1 MNTQI
6 VRASSTV
13 SVHTGFA
20 GRVRRRP
27 ERVRA
32 PGCSIE
38 RLEAL
43 DGELA
48 RRAGEAGRLR
58 FEIGRGLDLL
68 EKCGGHH
75 ALGFSSI
82 EAYALERCERSAS
95 WTQKAR
101 GLVRRLE
108 RLPAIEG
115 ALISGSLS
123 WSMAAVLAMVAQ
135 PEDADFWLAEAAR
148 RTVREMRALVVEQR
162 GAGDESKPLKAEEEL
177 RTLTLT
183 VPREDAWCFEQAKLL
198 GRHLGERTHA
208 DVVFGLVAESTST
221 LCSELPSG
229 AIELADDAATDPQ
242 RAWERELAR
251 MRTEAEVRCESH
263 FGCER
268 EPPRHVAR
276 LDWPD
281 PPEAVDGKLREL
293 ANELAVREVA
303 LGRALDVFFLADGW
317 RRLGYATAAQY
328 ARERLG
334 TSLSSIKAK
343 RWLVKRL
350 REVRFLADALER
362 GDLGYEAARLVA
374 RVATRATVE
383 AWVTRATE
391 RTLRHLR
398 EEIDAAEL
406 LARWSDGST
415 VLPPSE
421 AEVRRVEELERA
433 VIMGQMS
440 APPASAVS
448 AAAPPAN
455 VTLHLRVHA
464 STARDFRH
472 WEAVYLRQRGS
483 ALRTTTFL
491 RFASEL
497 FIDTGRP
504 RRAEVEYAHIHER
517 DGYRCQSPCCGRRDV
532 TPHHLRFRSQGGD
545 DSDENVTSLCTWC
558 HLEGIHR
565 GQMSAIPPASNIR
578 WSFGRSAH
586 TIVEGRRRVRVGPQ
600 RFTGNRTDTLG
611 VSRVLDALCRALY
624 GNW

>member
-6 VRASSTV
+6 VCASSPV
-13 SVHTGFA
+13 SIQTGFA
-20 GRVRRRP
+20 GRVRRRA
-27 ERVRA
+27 EGA
-32 PGCSIE
+32 PAPACSVE

-43 DGELA
+43 DAELA

-58 FEIGRGLDLL
+58 FEMGRGLDLL

-101 GLVRRLE
+101 GLARRLE
-108 RLPAIEG
+108 RVPAIEG

-123 WSMAAVLAMVAQ
+123 WSMAAVLAMVAE
-135 PEDADFWLAEAAR
+135 PEDAHFWLAEAAR
-148 RTVREMRALVVEQR
+148 RTVREMKALVLERR
-162 GAGDESKPLKAEEEL
+162 GATDEGESLEAEDEL

-198 GRHLGERTHA
+198 GRHLGERTNA
-208 DVVFGLVAESTST
+208 DVVFGLVAESAST

-229 AIELADDAATDPQ
+229 AIELADDAATDLQ

-251 MRTEAEVRCESH
+251 MRAEAEERCEAH
-263 FGCER
+263 FRRER
-268 EPPRHVAR
+268 EPPLHVDR

-281 PPEAVDGKLREL
+281 LPEAVDGQLRDL

-303 LGRALDVFFLADGW
+303 LGQALEVFFSADGW

-334 TSLSSIKAK
+334 SSLSSVKAK

-350 REVRFLADALER
+350 GELRFLAEALKR
-362 GDLGYEAARLVA
+362 GELGYEAARLVA
-374 RVATRATVE
+374 RVATGATVE

-433 VIMGQMS
+433 TITGQKS
-440 APPASAVS
+440 APPASLVS
-448 AAAPPAN
+448 ATAPPAN

-464 STARDFRH
+464 GTARDFRH
-472 WEAVYLRQRGS
+472 WGHLSAPSRVTAAHYDLP
-483 ALRTTTFL
+483 ALRL
-491 RFASEL
+491 RAVHRHVASAACGSRVRADLRARRLSLPEPVL
-497 FIDTGRP
+497 RP
-504 RRAEVEYAHIHER
+504 AQCHAA
-517 DGYRCQSPCCGRRDV
+517 SPPV
-532 TPHHLRFRSQGGD
+532 PL
-545 DSDENVTSLCTWC
+545 
-558 HLEGIHR
+558 
-565 GQMSAIPPASNIR
+565 A
-578 WSFGRSAH
+578 
-586 TIVEGRRRVRVGPQ
+586 GRRRLGRERDQPLHVVPPRGHSS
-600 RFTGNRTDTLG
+600 RTDVCDPSGFEYSLEF
-611 VSRVLDALCRALY
+611 
-624 GNW
+624 WP

>member
-6 VRASSTV
+6 VRVSSTV
-13 SVHTGFA
+13 SIHTGFA
-20 GRVRRRP
+20 GHARRRP
-27 ERVRA
+27 ERARA

-101 GLVRRLE
+101 GLARRLE
-108 RLPAIEG
+108 RLPVIED
-115 ALISGSLS
+115 ALTSGSLS

-135 PEDADFWLAEAAR
+135 PENADFWLAEAAR

-162 GAGDESKPLKAEEEL
+162 GAGDESEPLEAEEEL

-198 GRHLGERTHA
+198 GRHLGERTNA

-263 FGCER
+263 FRRER

-293 ANELAVREVA
+293 ANELAAREVA
-303 LGRALDVFFLADGW
+303 LGRALDLFFLADGW

-328 ARERLG
+328 APERLG

-343 RWLVKRL
+343 LWLVKRL
-350 REVRFLADALER
+350 RELRFLADALER
-362 GDLGYEAARLVA
+362 GELGYEAARLVA

-406 LARWSDGST
+406 SARWSDGST

-433 VIMGQMS
+433 VITGQMS

-448 AAAPPAN
+448 GTAPPAN
-455 VTLHLRVHA
+455 VTLRLRVHA
-464 STARDFRH
+464 STSRDFRH
-472 WEAVYLRQRGS
+472 WEAIYLRHRGS

-497 FIDTGRP
+497 FIDTWRP
-504 RRAEVEYAHIHER
+504 RRAEVEYGHVYER

-586 TIVEGRRRVRVGPQ
+586 TVVEGRRRVRVGLQ
-600 RFTGNRTDTLG
+600 RFTGNRTDT
-611 VSRVLDALCRALY
+611 A
-624 GNW
+624 

>member
-1 MNTQI
+1 MNTPI

-27 ERVRA
+27 ERARA

-58 FEIGRGLDLL
+58 FEMGRGLDLL
-68 EKCGGHH
+68 EKCRGHH

-101 GLVRRLE
+101 GLARRLE
-108 RLPAIEG
+108 RLPVIEG

-135 PEDADFWLAEAAR
+135 PEDADLWLAEAAR

-162 GAGDESKPLKAEEEL
+162 GAGDESEPLEAEEEL

-198 GRHLGERTHA
+198 GRYLGERTNA

-221 LCSELPSG
+221 LCSELPTG

-251 MRTEAEVRCESH
+251 MRTEAEVSCESH
-263 FGCER
+263 FRRER

-276 LDWPD
+276 LVWPD
-281 PPEAVDGKLREL
+281 PPEPVDGKLREL

-350 REVRFLADALER
+350 RELRFLADALER

-406 LARWSDGST
+406 SARWSDGST
-415 VLPPSE
+415 VLPPGE

-440 APPASAVS
+440 APPASTVS
-448 AAAPPAN
+448 ATAPPAN
-455 VTLHLRVHA
+455 VTLRLRVNA

-472 WEAVYLRQRGS
+472 WEAIYLRHRGS

-497 FIDTGRP
+497 FIDTWRP
-504 RRAEVEYAHIHER
+504 RRAEVEYAHLYER

-578 WSFGRSAH
+578 WSFGRNAH
-586 TIVEGRRRVRVGPQ
+586 TVVEGRRRVRVGLQ
-600 RFTGNRTDTLG
+600 RFTGNRTDT
-611 VSRVLDALCRALY
+611 A
-624 GNW
+624 